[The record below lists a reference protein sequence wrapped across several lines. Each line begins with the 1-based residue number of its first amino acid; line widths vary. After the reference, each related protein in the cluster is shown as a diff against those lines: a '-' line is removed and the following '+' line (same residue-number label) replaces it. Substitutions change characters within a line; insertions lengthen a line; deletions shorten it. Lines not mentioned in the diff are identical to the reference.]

1 MAEMTKEQALA
12 LASARLRLERKAA
25 GEADMRRMADPTSG
39 MGFLDKFNAGMG
51 KAFTDIGR
59 GASQLV
65 GKGPTAEETQ
75 ETRRLD
81 APLLNTGAGM
91 AGNIAGNIVTMAPL
105 AVIPGGATVAGAGAL
120 GLVAGGLQPA
130 ESAEERL
137 MNMGV
142 GGALGSGT
150 QAVAGPLARKLGE
163 RAAAKEIAL
172 KNQRSQNAVRDE
184 TLRMGQEAGYV
195 VPPSAVNQP
204 SFLGGRLESLGG
216 KAALGQEASIRNQ
229 PVTDALARE
238 AASLKPEQALSKTN
252 LRAARQELSAPYREV
267 AALSPRAAADLE
279 ALQIARSESKLA
291 WKEYNRQGVRTAYND
306 ATKADSEVKRLTDSL
321 IQEAKSA
328 GKPDLVSS
336 LIEARKKLAQNH
348 QVQGALNQGE
358 GSVDAS
364 VIGRALDNGAPLNG
378 PLETIGR
385 YQQKFPHFTREASK
399 VPSPGVGKTELL
411 AAGLLAGSGYG
422 VTDSPG
428 GFAAGLLPFLSG
440 PARSALLSKVVQQ
453 QLANPSYSPGL
464 LTREAAKLNDPE
476 TRRRLA
482 LLARSL
488 ALPAVPQAVSD

>member
-1 MAEMTKEQALA
+1 MTKEQALA
-12 LASARLRLERKAA
+12 LASARLRMQQKQS
-25 GEADMRRMADPTSG
+25 GEADMRRMADPTAG
-39 MGFLDKFNAGMG
+39 TGFVQRFNEGMG
-51 KAFTDIGR
+51 KAFADLGR
-59 GASQLV
+59 GAGQLV
-65 GKGPTAEETQ
+65 GMGPTAEETQ

-81 APLLNTGAGM
+81 APLMNTGAGM
-91 AGNIAGNIVTMAPL
+91 AGNVAGNIAALAPL
-105 AVIPGGATVAGAGAL
+105 AVVPGGATVAGAGAM
-120 GLVAGGLQPA
+120 GLLAGGLQPTEGA
-130 ESAEERL
+130 GERL
-137 MNMGV
+137 INMGV
-142 GGALGSGT
+142 GGVLGSGT
-150 QAVAGPLARKLGE
+150 QAVVGPLARKVGE

-184 TLRMGQEAGYV
+184 TLRMGQESGYV

-238 AASLKPEQALSKTN
+238 AASIRPEQALNKAN

-306 ATKADSEVKRLTDSL
+306 ATKADSEVKRLTDNL

-328 GKPDLVSS
+328 GKPELVSS
-336 LIEARKKLAQNH
+336 LIDARKKLAQNH

-364 VIGRALDNGAPLNG
+364 VIGRALDNGAPLDG

-385 YQQKFPHFTREASK
+385 YQQKFPHYMREATK

-422 VTDSPG
+422 ATDSAG
-428 GFAAGLLPFLSG
+428 GAAVGLLPFLSG
-440 PARSALLSKVVQQ
+440 PARAALLSKAVQK
-453 QLANPSYSPGL
+453 QLAQPNYSAGL
-464 LTREAAKLNDPE
+464 LTQKAAALNDPE
-476 TRRRLA
+476 TQRRLA

-488 ALPAVPQAVSD
+488 ALPVIPQAVSE